1 MPITDYGVKAALGRA
16 LESTPQ
22 SDKLAN
28 LAFKVQ
34 SQLPAGDGE
43 KLDFLG
49 MVPALREWVGARSAK
64 KPLEHKYQVVLKKFE
79 STVELPLDW
88 INNDK
93 TGLVQSQM
101 SMLAQRY
108 NPQWYGKRIANLLN
122 NSETLTGFDGKA
134 FFADDHSWGDSGTID
149 NKLTFAAATGTTPT
163 SNEAASAIVAAVS
176 AMLGFKDDRGEPINE
191 SASAI
196 TIVAPTGDIGAAVMQ
211 AVKEKNLD
219 TGTGVRTNPVLG
231 LGLTIDVLVSARI
244 TAARMYVINSSPGAV
259 PFVFIENTSEFKRTM
274 KGPGSDFEHDS
285 DAWQV
290 GLKAV
295 GEAGYGRFTDAISTE
310 FT

>member
-1 MPITDYGVKAALGRA
+1 MAITDYGVKAALGRA
-16 LESTPQ
+16 LESTPN
-22 SDKLAN
+22 SDLLAN

-64 KPLEHKYQVVLKKFE
+64 KPLEHKATVVLKKFE
-79 STVELPLDW
+79 STVQLPLDW

-101 SMLAQRY
+101 SMLSQRY
-108 NPQWYGKRIANLLN
+108 NPQWYGKRVATLINAA
-122 NSETLTGFDGKA
+122 ETGLAFDGIA
-134 FFADDHSWGDSGTID
+134 FFASNHAWGDSGTID
-149 NKLTFAAATGTTPT
+149 NLLEYNASTADAPT
-163 SNEAASAIVAAVS
+163 ANEAASAIVEAIS
-176 AMLGFKDDRGEPINE
+176 AMQGFKDDRGEPVNE
-191 SASAI
+191 NMSVV
-196 TIVAPTGDIGAAVMQ
+196 TIVAPTGAIGAAVTQ

-231 LGLTIDVLVSARI
+231 LGLTINVLVSARI
-244 TAARMYVINSSPGAV
+244 TVQRMFCINSSPGAV
-259 PFVFIENTSEFKRTM
+259 PFVFIENTGEFKKTM
-274 KGPGSDFEHDS
+274 KGPGSDFEHDN
-285 DAWQV
+285 DAWEV
-290 GLKAV
+290 GIKAV
-295 GEAGYGRFTDAISTE
+295 GEAGYGRFTDATNTQ

>member
-1 MPITDYGVKAALGRA
+1 MAITDYGVKAALGRA

-49 MVPALREWVGARSAK
+49 MVPALREWIGPRSSK
-64 KPLEHKYQVVLKKFE
+64 KPMAYNFNVTLKKFE
-79 STVELPLDW
+79 STVQLPLDW

-93 TGLVQSQM
+93 TGLVQARM
-101 SMLAQRY
+101 SMLSQRY
-108 NPQWYGKRIANLLN
+108 SPQWYGKRVAAIINAN
-122 NSETLTGFDGKA
+122 STAFDGKA
-134 FFADDHSWGDSGTID
+134 LFADDHTWGDSGTID
-149 NKLTFAAATGTTPT
+149 NNLVYNSAESNAPT
-163 SNEAASAIVAAVS
+163 ADEAASAIVTAVS
-176 AMLGFKDDRGEPINE
+176 TMLGFKDDRGEPINE
-191 SASAI
+191 GMGKI
-196 TIVAPTGDIGAAVMQ
+196 TITAPTGAIGAAVMQ

-231 LGLTIDVLVSARI
+231 LGLEIEVLVSARLTGSTMDI
-244 TAARMYVINSSPGAV
+244 FNSSPGAV
-259 PFVFIENTSEFKRTM
+259 PFVFIENTGEFKRTM
-274 KGPGSDFEHDS
+274 KGPGSDFEHDN
-285 DAWQV
+285 DAWEV

-295 GEAGYGRFTDAISTE
+295 GEAAPGRFTDAVRTT
-310 FT
+310 FTHS

>member
-1 MPITDYGVKAALGRA
+1 MAITDYGVKAALGKA
-16 LESTPQ
+16 LESTPN

-64 KPLEHKYQVVLKKFE
+64 KPLEFKYNVVLKKFE
-79 STVELPLDW
+79 STVQLPLDW

-101 SMLAQRY
+101 SMLSQRY
-108 NPQWYGKRIANLLN
+108 NPQWYGKRVAALLN
-122 NSETLTGFDGKA
+122 AGATDLSFDGKA
-134 FFADDHSWGDSGTID
+134 FFANDHAWGESGTID
-149 NKLTFAAATGTTPT
+149 NLLEHNGATADAPT
-163 SNEAASAIVAAVS
+163 ANEAATAIVEAVS
-176 AMLGFKDDRGEPINE
+176 ALSGYKDDRGEPINE
-191 SASAI
+191 TMTSV
-196 TIVAPTGDIGAAVMQ
+196 TIVAPTGAIGAAVMQ

-231 LGLTIDVLVSARI
+231 LGLTIDVVVSARI
-244 TAARMYVINSSPGAV
+244 TVQRMFVVNSSPGAV
-259 PFVFIENTSEFKRTM
+259 PFVFIENTGEFKRTM
-274 KGPGSDFEHDS
+274 KGPGSDFEHDN
-285 DAWQV
+285 DAWEV

-295 GEAGYGRFTDAISTE
+295 GEAGYGRFTDATSTQ

>member
-1 MPITDYGVKAALGRA
+1 MAITDYGVKAALGRA
-16 LESTPQ
+16 LEQSPN

-34 SQLPAGDGE
+34 SQLPSGDGE

-49 MVPALREWVGARSAK
+49 MVPALREWAGPRSPK
-64 KPLEHKYQVVLKKFE
+64 KPLEYRYSITLKKFE
-79 STVELPLDW
+79 STVQLPLDW

-101 SMLAQRY
+101 SMLAMRY

-122 NSETLTGFDGKA
+122 TGATATGFDGKS
-134 FFADDHSWGDSGTID
+134 FFADDHTWGDSGTVD
-149 NKLTFAAATGTTPT
+149 NLLAYNAATNDAP
-163 SNEAASAIVAAVS
+163 SANEAATAIVEAVS
-176 AMLGFKDDRGEPINE
+176 ALMGFKDDRGEPINE
-191 SASAI
+191 AMSSL
-196 TIVAPTGDIGAAVMQ
+196 TIVAPTGAIGAAVLQ

-231 LGLTIDVLVSARI
+231 LGLNIDVLVSARI
-244 TAARMYVINSSPGAV
+244 TVQRMFCVNSSPGAV
-259 PFVFIENTSEFKRTM
+259 PFVFIENTGEFKRTM
-274 KGPGSDFEHDS
+274 KGPGSDFEHDN
-285 DAWQV
+285 DAWEV
-290 GLKAV
+290 GIKAV
-295 GEAGYGRFTDAISTE
+295 GEAGYGRFTDATSTQ

>member
-1 MPITDYGVKAALGRA
+1 MSITDYGVKAALGRA
-16 LESTPQ
+16 LETTPQ

-64 KPLEHKYQVVLKKFE
+64 KPLEYKYQVTLKKFE

-108 NPQWYGKRIANLLN
+108 NPQWYGKRVAALLN
-122 NSETLTGFDGKA
+122 AGESGLGFDGKA
-134 FFADDHSWGDSGTID
+134 FFADDHTWGDSGTID
-149 NKLTFAAATGTTPT
+149 NKLTYAAATGTTPT
-163 SNEAASAIVAAVS
+163 ANEAASAIVAAVS
-176 AMLGFKDDRGEPINE
+176 AMQGFKDDRGEPINE
-191 SASAI
+191 SMSAI

-231 LGLTIDVLVSARI
+231 LGLNIEVLISARI
-244 TAARMYVINSSPGAV
+244 TVARMFIVNSSPGAV
-259 PFVFIENTSEFKRTM
+259 PFVFIENTGEFKRTM
-274 KGPGSDFEHDS
+274 KGPGSDFEHDN

-295 GEAGYGRFTDAISTE
+295 GEAGYGRFTDAVSTE

>member
-1 MPITDYGVKAALGRA
+1 MAITDYGVKAALGRA

-64 KPLEHKYQVVLKKFE
+64 KPLEHKYSVTLKKFE

-101 SMLAQRY
+101 SML
-108 NPQWYGKRIANLLN
+108 IL
-122 NSETLTGFDGKA
+122 SETPARGGGRTR
-134 FFADDHSWGDSGTID
+134 
-149 NKLTFAAATGTTPT
+149 ATL
-163 SNEAASAIVAAVS
+163 SV
-176 AMLGFKDDRGEPINE
+176 
-191 SASAI
+191 
-196 TIVAPTGDIGAAVMQ
+196 
-211 AVKEKNLD
+211 
-219 TGTGVRTNPVLG
+219 
-231 LGLTIDVLVSARI
+231 
-244 TAARMYVINSSPGAV
+244 
-259 PFVFIENTSEFKRTM
+259 
-274 KGPGSDFEHDS
+274 
-285 DAWQV
+285 
-290 GLKAV
+290 
-295 GEAGYGRFTDAISTE
+295 
-310 FT
+310 